1 MIHTK
6 LSGFAV
12 YIRVSMKTGTK
23 LKIVHFSNSVILH
36 VICAKPVLKN
46 SNERNTHWHHAWKYS
61 SPFALLE
68 IAFII
73 ETMIESSKSGK
84 SIGCS
89 VAINNRLETS
99 RHWWNLRPFLC
110 GGLSAVAVH
119 VNNAWSQIDSSSLS
133 SPSTH
138 WQPGLQAGAPLF
150 PSSDWLCLEGS
161 GGDGKSPAPFSHAV
175 LAASAP
181 HCLDLCVCCRHST
194 LGPLVNFSRG
204 CSGTELS
211 FGYLLSPQTFL
222 KGKSAAQLRSQGPFS
237 IFHPFLFIRQSALW
251 SSVMQCRSCA
261 TITVASPSMFHTPI
275 PPADPP
281 TILPFTVFSFFFF
294 FKIFWTFSFTRWRMV
309 PVWGAP
315 AAFSMIQP
323 WEPRGLSASSHPGV
337 SVGSPLKLG
346 TQSSPPWSESLAVAT
361 HNPYSKGQLDWDH
374 GAQGEQRDL
383 APPPTSHFPVTEY
396 LRQLWHV
403 KTETG
408 LNSRHLATA
417 L

>member
-12 YIRVSMKTGTK
+12 CISVSMKTAPK
-23 LKIVHFSNSVILH
+23 LKNVHFSNSVILH
-36 VICAKPVLKN
+36 VICAKPVLKD

-211 FGYLLSPQTFL
+211 FGYLLSPRTFL
-222 KGKSAAQLRSQGPFS
+222 KGKSAAQLHSQGPFS
-237 IFHPFLFIRQSALW
+237 IFHPFLFSRQSRHCDHQWCSVAVVPQSPLLLLLLPRCSTPRSPLPTHPL
-251 SSVMQCRSCA
+251 SSLS
-261 TITVASPSMFHTPI
+261 
-275 PPADPP
+275 
-281 TILPFTVFSFFFF
+281 LSFFFF
-294 FKIFWTFSFTRWRMV
+294 
-309 PVWGAP
+309 
-315 AAFSMIQP
+315 
-323 WEPRGLSASSHPGV
+323 
-337 SVGSPLKLG
+337 
-346 TQSSPPWSESLAVAT
+346 
-361 HNPYSKGQLDWDH
+361 
-374 GAQGEQRDL
+374 
-383 APPPTSHFPVTEY
+383 
-396 LRQLWHV
+396 
-403 KTETG
+403 
-408 LNSRHLATA
+408 
-417 L
+417 

>member
-1 MIHTK
+1 
-6 LSGFAV
+6 
-12 YIRVSMKTGTK
+12 
-23 LKIVHFSNSVILH
+23 
-36 VICAKPVLKN
+36 
-46 SNERNTHWHHAWKYS
+46 
-61 SPFALLE
+61 
-68 IAFII
+68 
-73 ETMIESSKSGK
+73 MIESSKSGK

-211 FGYLLSPQTFL
+211 FGYLLSPRTFL
-222 KGKSAAQLRSQGPFS
+222 KGKSAAQLHSQGPFS
-237 IFHPFLFIRQSALW
+237 IFHPFLFTRQSRHCDHQWCSVAVVPQSPLLLLLLPRCSTPW
-251 SSVMQCRSCA
+251 S
-261 TITVASPSMFHTPI
+261 PL
-275 PPADPP
+275 P
-281 TILPFTVFSFFFF
+281 THPLSSLSLSFFF

-346 TQSSPPWSESLAVAT
+346 TQSSPPWS
-361 HNPYSKGQLDWDH
+361 
-374 GAQGEQRDL
+374 
-383 APPPTSHFPVTEY
+383 
-396 LRQLWHV
+396 
-403 KTETG
+403 
-408 LNSRHLATA
+408 
-417 L
+417 